1 MKSSIY
7 IGTHPLRIY
16 SISIC
21 LAFHLIIWLFVVT
34 TAAFSLFRGR
44 NKPNGSAKGEWR
56 NCCGSLANIC
66 HAALFC
72 WAKPTL
78 NASLT
83 QDECKQRKSILFVK
97 CLSFVNVKRRSSIFC
112 IHTYMRMFRL
122 LDISLSICLQTIP
135 GCKVSLRM
143 FFQVFWPAFLLGQ
156 CQYNVERFWFL
167 SWGISWSQ
175 KVCGVQCQQLPT
187 SPSELWD
194 IFFVGLF
201 PVPHGNLTFK
211 YLLASTCDILL
222 IIPEVL

>member
-167 SWGISWSQ
+167 SWGISWVAKSVWGAVSAASNFSIRIMRHIFRGFFSRSTW
-175 KVCGVQCQQLPT
+175 K
-187 SPSELWD
+187 SD
-194 IFFVGLF
+194 I
-201 PVPHGNLTFK
+201 
-211 YLLASTCDILL
+211 
-222 IIPEVL
+222 